1 MEEIC
6 KERKYVSILA
16 SISLTQAHGCS
27 IHDFSNILSKSFKK
41 IFSWVYFNEK
51 KCGIGDFR
59 KEMPFINSGEVASF
73 HAFHVLWML
82 LM

>member
-6 KERKYVSILA
+6 KERKYVSIFA
-16 SISLTQAHGCS
+16 SISLTRAHDCS
-27 IHDFSNILSKSFKK
+27 IHHFSNIFSKSFKT
-41 IFSWVYFNEK
+41 IFYYFNEK

-73 HAFHVLWML
+73 QAFHVL
-82 LM
+82 